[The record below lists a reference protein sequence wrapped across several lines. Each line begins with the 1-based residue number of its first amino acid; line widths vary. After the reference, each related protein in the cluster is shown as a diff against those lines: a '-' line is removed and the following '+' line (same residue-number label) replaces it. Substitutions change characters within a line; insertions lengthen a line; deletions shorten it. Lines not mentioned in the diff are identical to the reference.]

1 MRLKTAV
8 LATACLA
15 ICAAPASALAK
26 AKPATTY
33 YLSLGDSL
41 AAGAQPNAAGT
52 TLATDHG
59 YADFLYR
66 TEKAKIPGLK
76 LEKLGCLGE
85 STSSMI
91 NGGPFCPYKGTQLG
105 DAVKFIKTHKVA
117 LITLDIGA
125 NDVDRCV
132 SGISPNIACVL
143 SGVQT
148 IKANAPKI
156 LVALREAAGSKVKIA
171 GMTYYDPFL
180 ADYLVAGGQPL
191 ASESVALS
199 RTVNGALADAF
210 KAKSVRVAD
219 VATAFKT
226 YTPFTTTGK
235 LRGKTEPLA
244 VVDIC
249 TYTWECTSPPRGPN
263 IHATTLGY
271 KTIAGVFAAKL

>member
-41 AAGAQPNAAGT
+41 AAGAQPNAAGK
-52 TLATDHG
+52 TLATNHG
-59 YADFLYR
+59 YADFLYKA
-66 TEKAKIPGLK
+66 EKAKLPGLK
-76 LEKLGCLGE
+76 LKKLGCLGE
-85 STSSMI
+85 STTSML
-91 NGGPFCPYKGTQLG
+91 NGGPFCPYSDNQLG
-105 DAVKFIKTHKVA
+105 DAVKFIKTHRIA

-132 SGISPNIACVL
+132 SGITPDFACVS

-148 IKANAPKI
+148 IKANVPKI
-156 LVALREAAGSKVKIA
+156 LAALRDAAGGKVKIA
-171 GMTYYDPFL
+171 GMSNYDPFL
-180 ADYLVAGGQPL
+180 ADYLVTGGQMV
-191 ASESVALS
+191 ARESVALS
-199 RTVNGALADAF
+199 KTVNGALTDAF
-210 KAKSVRVAD
+210 AAKHVKVAD

-226 YTPFTTTGK
+226 YTPFTTTGT
-235 LRGKTEPLA
+235 LHGTTEPLA

-249 TYTWECTSPPRGPN
+249 RYTFMCRAKPN